1 MSIIRSYLSSSFSD
15 SMIPHLRGGVEDLF
29 SEVMEKKGIPSREE
43 FRELR
48 NRLDMLDYRT
58 REVTKA
64 TNGLKDALSGVPGVS
79 TGADGE

>member
-1 MSIIRSYLSSSFSD
+1 MSIFRSYLSSSFSD
-15 SMIPHLRGGVEDLF
+15 SMIPHLRGGVEDVF
-29 SEVMEKKGIPSREE
+29 MEVMDKKGIPSREE

-64 TNGLKDALSGVPGVS
+64 TNELKNVLSGMTS
-79 TGADGE
+79 ISAGAGGE